1 MPKKHSKIASL
12 AYSDSENEDNDSV
25 EDGEIDDDDEEGE
38 VHDEEDSQLRT
49 TEHNSNSNDS
59 SSRGDRA
66 AAEEPFFEDIYGD
79 QDLTIADYHRSL
91 FGKRPEE
98 VTMPPPTRRRP
109 PEELQRRIERY
120 YEKVRL
126 GSDLNRSIQARKD
139 LRNPSIYEKMI
150 SYCQINEMDTNYPKE
165 LYDATPYLG
174 AASYY
179 EELSRLQVEMM
190 EKRNQGGAAGAA
202 AAAAA
207 AAASVAGKVPDA
219 GSSEQQNKKSKWDS
233 GPAVAKSAAV
243 AAALS
248 KAQTLASK
256 ASQKKPTVVTAF
268 GTINK
273 RK

>member
-59 SSRGDRA
+59 NSRGDKAA

-207 AAASVAGKVPDA
+207 AASVAGKAPDA